1 MTTHHDHEHDSD
13 GMFPR
18 WPVTFDPPARRIVD
32 PPQPVIVSINAA
44 LSVTSSTSLRDGI
57 PLRVRAEGLA
67 MDMKVQGALHG
78 WARTNVGS
86 WLAYVSF
93 TIPTGNGM
101 GQLDVRQWCPSDAI
115 TPLQ

>member
-1 MTTHHDHEHDSD
+1 MTVTACFHAGLSPSTHLRAASS
-13 GMFPR
+13 
-18 WPVTFDPPARRIVD
+18 T